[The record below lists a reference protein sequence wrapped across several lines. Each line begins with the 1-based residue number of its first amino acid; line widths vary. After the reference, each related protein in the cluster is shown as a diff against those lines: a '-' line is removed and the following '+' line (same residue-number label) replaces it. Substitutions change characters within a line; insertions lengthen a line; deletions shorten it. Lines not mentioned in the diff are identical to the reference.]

1 MERGREGGREGETAE
16 IGEAGLSPN
25 HGWWVRGKEPK
36 GTKISPWVTCRVL
49 RAPNPFMEFL
59 A

>member
-1 MERGREGGREGETAE
+1 VHLQVKVPWREREGGREGETAE

-49 RAPNPFMEFL
+49 
-59 A
+59 